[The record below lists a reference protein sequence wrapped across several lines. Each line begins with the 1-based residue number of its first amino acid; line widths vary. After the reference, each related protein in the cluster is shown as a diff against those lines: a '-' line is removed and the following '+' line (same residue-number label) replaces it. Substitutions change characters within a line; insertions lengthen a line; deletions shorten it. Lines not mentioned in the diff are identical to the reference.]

1 MTNTHVT
8 IRDRIKDFRRVPASE
23 LRRNPKNWRVHS
35 DVQRDALRGV
45 LAEIGFAGAALAYEA
60 EDGALE
66 LIDGELRADEAGDQ
80 EIPVLILD
88 VTADEAE
95 TLLATFDPIG
105 AMADAN
111 DDVLRELL
119 ANREP
124 EDADLRNLLAGLA
137 ASTERGSGPGGKAE
151 DRAADTAMDLRPH
164 EHYDHVIVLART
176 TQEWNRL
183 CELLNLGITSRGRG
197 SFKRMGIGRGIKAS
211 TLIELLEN
219 GNVSNRGA
227 KQTSGKKRKEND
239 RASA

>member
-1 MTNTHVT
+1 MAW
-8 IRDRIKDFRRVPASE
+8 RDRIKEFRRIPVEKLRPNPKNPAVHDDEQREAMRGALAELGYIDALIAREGEDGMFDLVDGHLRADLSPGQKVPVLIVELTDSEADAALASHDPVGRMADLDPAAYAHLLGEIDALDADFRRFLQNEMPVGVSPNEGGGNGAEQGSRGPAE
-23 LRRNPKNWRVHS
+23 M
-35 DVQRDALRGV
+35 
-45 LAEIGFAGAALAYEA
+45 E
-60 EDGALE
+60 
-66 LIDGELRADEAGDQ
+66 
-80 EIPVLILD
+80 
-88 VTADEAE
+88 
-95 TLLATFDPIG
+95 
-105 AMADAN
+105 
-111 DDVLRELL
+111 
-119 ANREP
+119 
-124 EDADLRNLLAGLA
+124 
-137 ASTERGSGPGGKAE
+137 
-151 DRAADTAMDLRPH
+151 LRPH